1 MLTVPKWGERYFA
14 EVQVHLFRI
23 WPKNWI
29 GWREDG
35 RLGGSLGWQTYGC
48 WVHPLHMTTFAR
60 LSPISNSHPLDFL
73 TPPTYFRNMSHAPEP
88 QNQLSQPALLD
99 KMLILDWSDGILKTR
114 FTSASGKSLSR
125 PPRRTTESAVVGSR
139 QRRAKPI
146 AALLTWR
153 EDMRWAFE
161 EYLEIFWRHL
171 VLTVL
176 SVAALTTASAGSSR
190 SPWSWS
196 WWLELCSTFEQEVM
210 VCAGA
215 NDYKRS
221 THQAEDGEE
230 EVGGPGSDKLP
241 ASRTQLRHVHRNCH

>member
-1 MLTVPKWGERYFA
+1 MPTVPKWEERYFA

-29 GWREDG
+29 RWREDG
-35 RLGGSLGWQTYGC
+35 RLGGSLGWQTYGW

-88 QNQLSQPALLD
+88 QNQLSQPTLLD

-153 EDMRWAFE
+153 GGYE
-161 EYLEIFWRHL
+161 
-171 VLTVL
+171 
-176 SVAALTTASAGSSR
+176 AGLRNIWKYFDDILYSQSSLWP
-190 SPWSWS
+190 PWQQP
-196 WWLELCSTFEQEVM
+196 L
-210 VCAGA
+210 
-215 NDYKRS
+215 
-221 THQAEDGEE
+221 QAPP
-230 EVGGPGSDKLP
+230 GPPGHD
-241 ASRTQLRHVHRNCH
+241 HDD